1 MPIKKVLIADDQL
14 YIQVFVERVFKKEFN
29 FSVSKALN
37 GVEALSKYDED
48 KPDIIFLDVSM
59 PHMNGFEFLKELR
72 NVRKDKTTPVVIM
85 TANRNSQLFS
95 QLIQLGVTDYL
106 LKPFTY
112 ALLKDRMTEIVDKA
126 E

>member
-1 MPIKKVLIADDQL
+1 MSINKVLVADDQL

-29 FSVSKALN
+29 FTIFKASN
-37 GVEALSKYDED
+37 GVEALTRYDEN

-59 PHMNGFEFLKELR
+59 PQMNGFDFLKELR
-72 NVRKDKTTPVVIM
+72 NVRNDKTTPVVIM

-95 QLIQLGVTDYL
+95 SIIQLGITDYL

-112 ALLKDRMTEIVDKA
+112 ASLKDRMIDIISKIE
-126 E
+126 